1 MPTYAF
7 EDEIT
12 GEQHEAFLSMS
23 ERLTYLADNPNLK
36 QIITHAPRFS
46 GDTVGLG
53 LTKNDSGFNDMMKP
67 IGDANP
73 NSKVDKQYNTRS
85 SKRIAID
92 KVANK
97 HGFSGGKG

>member
-7 EDEIT
+7 EDKNT

-23 ERLTYLADNPNLK
+23 EREAYLADNPNLK
-36 QIITHAPRFS
+36 QIITHVPHLS

-53 LTKNDSGFNDMMKP
+53 LTKNDSGFNDMMKR

-73 NSKVDKQYNTRS
+73 NSAVDKQYNTRS
-85 SKRIAID
+85 AKRVATD

-97 HGFSGGKG
+97 HGFAGGKG